1 MFIADALYT
10 LMLNINV
17 PKYQVTKSIILGGGE
32 PNAPHVFYYTRIVF
46 IATELKREK

>member
-17 PKYQVTKSIILGGGE
+17 PKYQVTKSIILGGGGDQK
-32 PNAPHVFYYTRIVF
+32 PPHFF
-46 IATELKREK
+46 S